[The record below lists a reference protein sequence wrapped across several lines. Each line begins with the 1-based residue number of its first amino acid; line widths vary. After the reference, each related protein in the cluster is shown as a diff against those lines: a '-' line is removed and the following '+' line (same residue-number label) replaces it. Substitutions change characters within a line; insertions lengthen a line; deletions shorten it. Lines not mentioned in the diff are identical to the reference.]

1 MPEEFTSPEEKLL
14 RLIRGERKPKNRPA
28 PLQERERSVS
38 RERETG
44 PAPAVQ
50 DRRAA
55 PPQLKSSGD
64 YVKFIN
70 ITLITVLIIIAAVL
84 LIDVVSFNLKRPA
97 YIPEPA
103 NGAAARQE
111 AQTRPAAPAQADP
124 SSASVEIPD
133 NSALLASKDLFK
145 ASPVQSS
152 PAARPAQ
159 ASFDKLKDFTLK
171 GIIAG
176 DKPQVILE
184 DGKNRKSYFL
194 YKGDSLDNIR
204 VEDIQSDKVIL
215 SINGEVLELTL

>member
-14 RLIRGERKPKNRPA
+14 RLIRGEKKPKNRPA
-28 PLQERERSVS
+28 PLQERESSVPG
-38 RERETG
+38 EREAG
-44 PAPAVQ
+44 PAPAGQ
-50 DRRAA
+50 DRRTA
-55 PPQLKSSGD
+55 PPQLKSGD
-64 YVKFIN
+64 HVKFIN
-70 ITLITVLIIIAAVL
+70 ITLITVLIVIAAVL
-84 LIDVVSFNLKRPA
+84 LIDVISFNLKRPA

-103 NGAAARQE
+103 KGAAVRQE
-111 AQTRPAAPAQADP
+111 PQIGSASPVQADP
-124 SSASVEIPD
+124 SSVSVEIQD
-133 NSALLASKDLFK
+133 NPALLASKDLFK
-145 ASPVQSS
+145 ASPVQAA

-184 DGKNRKSYFL
+184 DGKNKKSYFL